1 MCVGIGGNGLKAEKD
16 VDDYSNKIN
25 YTAKL
30 KREMKDKVNEWF
42 RTKMNDL
49 KLGNV
54 TVFKKDLNSLC
65 LNLKK

>member
-25 YTAKL
+25 YTTKL
-30 KREMKDKVNEWF
+30 KREMKDKVTRF

-54 TVFKKDLNSLC
+54 TVFKEDLNSLC

>member
-25 YTAKL
+25 YTTKL
-30 KREMKDKVNEWF
+30 KREMKDKVTRF

-54 TVFKKDLNSLC
+54 TVFKEDLTSLC